1 MDTLSDVVAL
11 LKSHRSYFAGL
22 KAGGDWALDFPP
34 PEGIK
39 FNAVVEGKCWLEV
52 EGMPVPMPLSEGD
65 CFLLTQNRPW
75 RLSSNLALEGVDA
88 RTVYRDAV
96 GGIARLGETVDL
108 FLIGGRFSYGDD
120 ARLLL
125 EGLPPVV
132 RISARSEQAS
142 VLRWCLDRLAREYAS
157 PMQGAALMTEHLA
170 QMMLVQILRLYQSS
184 MGATTTG
191 WLAALNDPRLAPVL
205 QQIHAAPAR
214 RWTLSDMAGVASQS
228 RSTFA
233 LHFKQRVGMAPQ
245 EYLTRWRMHLALQA
259 LNTSASSVSR
269 IGQSLGYQSDSAF
282 SSAFKRLM
290 NCSPREY
297 RERKSAP
304 LDV

>member
-1 MDTLSDVVAL
+1 
-11 LKSHRSYFAGL
+11 
-22 KAGGDWALDFPP
+22 
-34 PEGIK
+34 
-39 FNAVVEGKCWLEV
+39 
-52 EGMPVPMPLSEGD
+52 
-65 CFLLTQNRPW
+65 
-75 RLSSNLALEGVDA
+75 
-88 RTVYRDAV
+88 
-96 GGIARLGETVDL
+96 
-108 FLIGGRFSYGDD
+108 
-120 ARLLL
+120 
-125 EGLPPVV
+125 VV

-142 VLRWCLDRLAREYAS
+142 VLRWCLERLAREYAS

-184 MGATTTG
+184 MGASTTG

-214 RWTLSDMAGVASQS
+214 RWTLNDMAGVASQS

-233 LHFKQRVGMAPQ
+233 LNFKRRVGMAPQ

-259 LNTSASSVSR
+259 LNTSGSSVSR

-297 RERKSAP
+297 RERKGAS